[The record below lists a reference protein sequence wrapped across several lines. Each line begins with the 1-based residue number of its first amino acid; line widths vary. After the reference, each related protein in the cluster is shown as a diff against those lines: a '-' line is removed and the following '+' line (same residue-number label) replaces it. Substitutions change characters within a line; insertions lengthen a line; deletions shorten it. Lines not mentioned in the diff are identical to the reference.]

1 LRENEFDLGIFF
13 YFVTSFVKTEKIDEL
28 MHKALFEMSE
38 GKTLIV
44 ITHRLEYLKH
54 YDRIILMENG
64 EIVDQGTYQEIT
76 NKPDGKLRRFI
87 EENSRS

>member
-1 LRENEFDLGIFF
+1 MVWVLRFLLEIN
-13 YFVTSFVKTEKIDEL
+13 SFINRNTIDEL

-44 ITHRLEYLKH
+44 IIHRLEYLKH

-64 EIVDQGTYQEIT
+64 EIVDQGTYQEVL
-76 NKPDGKLRRFI
+76 NKENGKLKKFI

>member
-1 LRENEFDLGIFF
+1 LRFLLEIN
-13 YFVTSFVKTEKIDEL
+13 SFINRNTIDEL

-44 ITHRLEYLKH
+44 IIHRLEYLKH

-64 EIVDQGTYQEIT
+64 EIVDQGTYQEVL
-76 NKPDGKLRRFI
+76 NKENGKLKKFI